1 MCKLFWQ
8 KNKKLSTRSDAYKV
22 CASSYYD
29 DILKFFNMIYNLK
42 IWNLQLEL
50 N

>member
-8 KNKKLSTRSDAYKV
+8 KKAKLSKRSHAYKV
-22 CASSYYD
+22 YASPCYVN
-29 DILKFFNMIYNLK
+29 ILTFFNMNYNLK